1 MQIGACNS
9 RHIEI
14 ATILKSEIA
23 GPGTLTWRRAFS
35 LTCMAYERKEES
47 GA

>member
-35 LTCMAYERKEES
+35 LTCMAYGGKEES
-47 GA
+47 VA